1 MQIREFSLKP
11 AKSLK
16 GKWGEPGGFYLSNG
30 EKEKYIRAG
39 SQWRLFLFAKVPCF
53 ISSSGGQTLEKSSQG
68 DLGYGSARAE
78 VLMPGERG
86 RERGKFGINV
96 ATL

>member
-1 MQIREFSLKP
+1 MAFIFLTERRENIYVL
-11 AKSLK
+11 AL
-16 GKWGEPGGFYLSNG
+16 GGGCS
-30 EKEKYIRAG
+30 
-39 SQWRLFLFAKVPCF
+39 FLFAQVPCF
-53 ISSSGGQTLEKSSQG
+53 ISSFGGQTLEKSSQG

-86 RERGKFGINV
+86 RERGKFGTNV